1 VTLAIRRVGPEAAEV
16 VLEVIMA
23 AFSGRPALQ
32 PPADAL
38 AETVESLRRALAA
51 GGGLVAEIDHVA
63 VATLLFDPQP
73 DGKTV
78 FLRRFGVLPDRQHH
92 GLAHALVAA
101 AVEAVGAV
109 GEVDE
114 LAVVAREE
122 LPQTV
127 GFWESAGFAEVGR
140 HRPYVELRRPLVVS
154 MEVPDAEAMRT
165 VGVRLAAVLRA
176 GDVVV
181 LAGGLGAGKT
191 TLTQGLGD
199 GLGVRGQITSPTF
212 VIARVHPS
220 LGTGPDLVHV
230 DAYRLGGIAE
240 LDDLDLDTDVDHA
253 VTVVEWGAGLVEP
266 LSDSR
271 LLVTIDRG
279 VGDLCGGT
287 PDPGVEGL
295 DPRVVRVR
303 PFGPRWRD
311 LDLKTLTASR
321 R

>member
-1 VTLAIRRVGPEAAEV
+1 MTLTIRRVGPEAAEIV
-16 VLEVIMA
+16 WELVTA
-23 AFSGRPALQ
+23 AFSDRPALQ

-38 AETVESLRRALAA
+38 GETVESLRRALAT
-51 GGGLVAEIDHVA
+51 GGGLVAEIDEIPVG
-63 VATLLFDPQP
+63 TLLFDPEP
-73 DGKTV
+73 EGNAV

-101 AVEAVGAV
+101 AVEAVGEA
-109 GEVDE
+109 GE

-122 LPQTV
+122 LPHTV
-127 GFWESAGFAEVGR
+127 GFWESAGFVEVGR
-140 HRPYVELRRPLVVS
+140 LSPYVELRRRLAVS
-154 MEVPDAEAMRT
+154 LDVPDPEAMRSL
-165 VGVRLAAVLRA
+165 GVRLAGVVRA

-191 TLTQGLGD
+191 TLTQGLGE

-220 LGTGPDLVHV
+220 LAGGPDLVHV

-240 LDDLDLDTDVDHA
+240 LDDLDLDTEVEHA

-271 LLVTIDRG
+271 LLVTIERALG
-279 VGDLCGGT
+279 AVVGD
-287 PDPGVEGL
+287 PDPSGSEPDL
-295 DPRVVRVR
+295 RVVSVR
-303 PFGPRWRD
+303 PFGPRWCD
-311 LDLKTLTASR
+311 LDLGAL
-321 R
+321 